1 MNIQPIEMDP
11 KVARV
16 HYREYRKKVREA
28 LDARKREV
36 FERNALTGGENV
48 RRARVEI
55 SRMEKEDQELSK
67 AYRAMSLG
75 ARIINVPSVLRSAG
89 LNEQKLPKLAICPA
103 NAEWCWLDR
112 EGQEWRFCRT
122 ESWRR
127 KADDQVRVP
136 LSTFSAELS
145 DSAWRQR
152 HNLVQ
157 LPVRAMVP
165 SIPVR
170 LRPSSLDNY
179 FILWDAVWEKAPP
192 VDPLLL
198 RKVTDTLYSIVAQWD
213 LTPIE
218 RAVLEGRIS

>member
-11 KVARV
+11 RVARV
-16 HYREYRKKVREA
+16 HYRQYRKKVREA
-28 LDARKREV
+28 LDARKREIY
-36 FERNALTGGENV
+36 ERNAVAGGENV

-55 SRMEKEDQELSK
+55 SRMEKEDQELAK

-75 ARIINVPSVLRSAG
+75 ARIINLPSVLKSAG
-89 LNEQKLPKLAICPA
+89 LNEQKLPKLAVCPA
-103 NAEWCWLDR
+103 NAEWCWLKQD
-112 EGQEWRFCRT
+112 GSDWMFSRT
-122 ESWRR
+122 DHW
-127 KADDQVRVP
+127 KPKLDDQVRVP
-136 LSTFSAELS
+136 RSTFGEELS
-145 DSAWRQR
+145 DIVWRMR
-152 HNLVQ
+152 NKLPV

-170 LRPSSLDNY
+170 LRPSSLENY

-198 RKVTDTLYSIVAQWD
+198 RRVTDSLYSIVAHWD

-218 RAVLEGRIS
+218 RSVLEGRLT